1 MSSQLVDMNA
11 DGHNDI
17 LVGSF
22 SGVPQLILGNQD
34 GYGQPGPILDAEG
47 ETVLIKA
54 FWNDEENKWDETDR
68 AGSEGHCTSVAA
80 VDWDADGDLDLL
92 LGDYYGGRLFVRL
105 NEGTASE
112 ARFAKANQAV
122 LAGGEAVVVPNGLA
136 APRVADW
143 DGDGLFDIL
152 CGGSKGGVWLYRNQG
167 EPGSPKFAAAV
178 SLIQPVKGEPD
189 AFIKQVPSANGRPT
203 LPGSSFHIDPV
214 DYDGDGDLDLIV
226 GARSQWL
233 KENVKV
239 LTQEE
244 EERVASLKE
253 KQASLMEEY
262 QALIAQAQS
271 KENPK
276 EQLQSAEAKELMNQL
291 STVMG
296 ELRKLTPNPHSSGD
310 FVWVFRRK

>member
-11 DGHNDI
+11 DGYKDI

-34 GYGQPGPILDAEG
+34 GYAQPIPILDRDG
-47 ETVLIKA
+47 KTVLIQD
-54 FWNDEENKWDETDR
+54 FWNKDESKWDETDR

-105 NEGTASE
+105 NEGTARE
-112 ARFAKANQAV
+112 ARFAKTNQAV

-167 EPGSPKFAAAV
+167 EPGLPKFASAV
-178 SLIQPVKGEPD
+178 SLIQPVKGEPG
-189 AFIKQVPSANGRPT
+189 AFIKQVPAENGRPT

-233 KENVKV
+233 NENVKV
-239 LTQEE
+239 LTPEE

-253 KQASLMEEY
+253 QQASLMAKY
-262 QALIAQAQS
+262 QALEMQKRTDEELKAHF
-271 KENPK
+271 
-276 EQLQSAEAKELMNQL
+276 QSAEAKELLDQL
-291 STVMG
+291 SAVMT